1 MKNLWRKIAS
11 GALALAMMF
20 TLAACG
26 KENGG
31 ADAASVMVA
40 AQQELTKVSSM
51 RYTYAMEMAISAEGQ
66 SVEMNVDGTADVTMN
81 PYAAKMTMN
90 MDMLGMALKD
100 VQVYMVSENGKIVAY
115 TGMDMTG
122 AGQNQWY
129 RSQADDSGMNT
140 EKYDAVESFELY
152 MKNGSN
158 FKAAGTDTVQGTS
171 ATRYE
176 GVITS
181 DMLEQTLEKSGSL
194 ESITSLLG
202 EDYSGALALAMMFT
216 LAACG
221 KENGGADAASVM
233 VAAQQELANVSSM
246 RYTYAMEMAISAE
259 GQSVEMKVD
268 GTADVT
274 MNPYAAKMTMNMDML
289 GMALKD
295 VQIYMVSEGGQMVA
309 YTGMDM
315 TGAGQNQWYKSL
327 ADASGM
333 NTDQYDAVE
342 SFELYMKNG
351 SNFKAVGTDTVQ
363 GASATRYEGVITSDM
378 LEDTLEESGS
388 LDNITSLLG
397 EDYGDVLASLSGI
410 PITIW
415 INDAGLPVK
424 YVFDMTSMM
433 TELLQSSEDSE
444 DADATVDKF
453 IMSMEVLGYNDV
465 DAITVPQEVLDTAAD
480 VTEEAG

>member
-26 KENGG
+26 KEEDG

-51 RYTYAMEMAISAEGQ
+51 RYTY
-66 SVEMNVDGTADVTMN
+66 T
-81 PYAAKMTMN
+81 
-90 MDMLGMALKD
+90 
-100 VQVYMVSENGKIVAY
+100 
-115 TGMDMTG
+115 
-122 AGQNQWY
+122 
-129 RSQADDSGMNT
+129 
-140 EKYDAVESFELY
+140 
-152 MKNGSN
+152 
-158 FKAAGTDTVQGTS
+158 
-171 ATRYE
+171 
-176 GVITS
+176 
-181 DMLEQTLEKSGSL
+181 
-194 ESITSLLG
+194 
-202 EDYSGALALAMMFT
+202 
-216 LAACG
+216 
-221 KENGGADAASVM
+221 
-233 VAAQQELANVSSM
+233 
-246 RYTYAMEMAISAE
+246 MEMAISAE

-327 ADASGM
+327 ADDSGM
-333 NTDQYDAVE
+333 NAEQYDAVE
-342 SFELYMKNG
+342 AFELYMKNG

-378 LEDTLEESGS
+378 LEDTLEESDS

-433 TELLQSSEDSE
+433 TELLQNSADSE
-444 DADATVDKF
+444 DADVSVDKF
-453 IMSMEVLGYNDV
+453 VMSMEVLGYNDIEP
-465 DAITVPQEVLDTAAD
+465 ITVPQEVLDTAVDA
-480 VTEEAG
+480 TEEVG

>member
-26 KENGG
+26 KEEGG

-51 RYTYAMEMAISAEGQ
+51 RYTYAMEMAIGAE
-66 SVEMNVDGTADVTMN
+66 D
-81 PYAAKMTMN
+81 
-90 MDMLGMALKD
+90 
-100 VQVYMVSENGKIVAY
+100 
-115 TGMDMTG
+115 
-122 AGQNQWY
+122 
-129 RSQADDSGMNT
+129 
-140 EKYDAVESFELY
+140 
-152 MKNGSN
+152 
-158 FKAAGTDTVQGTS
+158 
-171 ATRYE
+171 
-176 GVITS
+176 
-181 DMLEQTLEKSGSL
+181 
-194 ESITSLLG
+194 
-202 EDYSGALALAMMFT
+202 
-216 LAACG
+216 
-221 KENGGADAASVM
+221 
-233 VAAQQELANVSSM
+233 
-246 RYTYAMEMAISAE
+246 
-259 GQSVEMKVD
+259 QSVEMKVD
-268 GTADVT
+268 GTADIT
-274 MNPYAAKMTMNMDML
+274 MNPFAAKMTMNMDML

-327 ADASGM
+327 ADDSGM
-333 NTDQYDAVE
+333 NAEQYDAVE
-342 SFELYMKNG
+342 AFELYMKNG

-397 EDYGDVLASLSGI
+397 EDYGDMLASLSGI

-433 TELLQSSEDSE
+433 TELLQNSADSE
-444 DADATVDKF
+444 DADVSVDKF
-453 IMSMEVLGYNDV
+453 VMSMEVLGYNDIEP
-465 DAITVPQEVLDTAAD
+465 ITVPQEVLSTAVD
-480 VTEEAG
+480 VTEEVG

>member
-26 KENGG
+26 KEEGG

-66 SVEMNVDGTADVTMN
+66 SVEM
-81 PYAAKMTMN
+81 
-90 MDMLGMALKD
+90 
-100 VQVYMVSENGKIVAY
+100 
-115 TGMDMTG
+115 
-122 AGQNQWY
+122 
-129 RSQADDSGMNT
+129 
-140 EKYDAVESFELY
+140 
-152 MKNGSN
+152 
-158 FKAAGTDTVQGTS
+158 
-171 ATRYE
+171 
-176 GVITS
+176 
-181 DMLEQTLEKSGSL
+181 
-194 ESITSLLG
+194 
-202 EDYSGALALAMMFT
+202 
-216 LAACG
+216 
-221 KENGGADAASVM
+221 
-233 VAAQQELANVSSM
+233 
-246 RYTYAMEMAISAE
+246 
-259 GQSVEMKVD
+259 KVD
-268 GTADVT
+268 GTADIT
-274 MNPYAAKMTMNMDML
+274 MNPFAAKMTMNMDML

-327 ADASGM
+327 ADDSGM
-333 NTDQYDAVE
+333 NAEQYDAVE
-342 SFELYMKNG
+342 AFELYMKNG

-433 TELLQSSEDSE
+433 TELLQNSADSE
-444 DADATVDKF
+444 DADMSVDKF
-453 IMSMEVLGYNDV
+453 VMSMEVLGYNDIEP
-465 DAITVPQEVLDTAAD
+465 ITVPQEVLDNAIETLRD
-480 VTEEAG
+480 KG

>member
-31 ADAASVMVA
+31 ADAASVMAA
-40 AQQELTKVSSM
+40 AQQE
-51 RYTYAMEMAISAEGQ
+51 MA
-66 SVEMNVDGTADVTMN
+66 
-81 PYAAKMTMN
+81 K
-90 MDMLGMALKD
+90 
-100 VQVYMVSENGKIVAY
+100 
-115 TGMDMTG
+115 
-122 AGQNQWY
+122 
-129 RSQADDSGMNT
+129 
-140 EKYDAVESFELY
+140 
-152 MKNGSN
+152 
-158 FKAAGTDTVQGTS
+158 
-171 ATRYE
+171 
-176 GVITS
+176 
-181 DMLEQTLEKSGSL
+181 
-194 ESITSLLG
+194 
-202 EDYSGALALAMMFT
+202 
-216 LAACG
+216 
-221 KENGGADAASVM
+221 
-233 VAAQQELANVSSM
+233 VSSM

-315 TGAGQNQWYKSL
+315 TGAGQNQWYKSQ
-327 ADASGM
+327 ADDSGM
-333 NTDQYDAVE
+333 NTENYDAVE

-433 TELLQSSEDSE
+433 TELLQNSADSE
-444 DADATVDKF
+444 DADVSVDKF
-453 IMSMEVLGYNDV
+453 VMSMEVLGYNDIEP
-465 DAITVPQEVLDTAAD
+465 ITVPQEVLDTAVD
-480 VTEEAG
+480 VTEEVG

>member
-26 KENGG
+26 KEQSG
-31 ADAASVMVA
+31 ADAASVMAA

-51 RYTYAMEMAISAEGQ
+51 RYTYAMEMAISAEDQ
-66 SVEMNVDGTADVTMN
+66 PVEMSVDGTAEVTMN
-81 PYAAKMTMN
+81 PYAARMTMN

-100 VQVYMVSENGKIVAY
+100 VQVYMVSENG
-115 TGMDMTG
+115 
-122 AGQNQWY
+122 
-129 RSQADDSGMNT
+129 
-140 EKYDAVESFELY
+140 
-152 MKNGSN
+152 
-158 FKAAGTDTVQGTS
+158 
-171 ATRYE
+171 
-176 GVITS
+176 
-181 DMLEQTLEKSGSL
+181 
-194 ESITSLLG
+194 
-202 EDYSGALALAMMFT
+202 
-216 LAACG
+216 
-221 KENGGADAASVM
+221 
-233 VAAQQELANVSSM
+233 
-246 RYTYAMEMAISAE
+246 
-259 GQSVEMKVD
+259 
-268 GTADVT
+268 
-274 MNPYAAKMTMNMDML
+274 
-289 GMALKD
+289 
-295 VQIYMVSEGGQMVA
+295 QMVA

-315 TGAGQNQWYKSL
+315 TGTGQNQWYKSQ
-327 ADASGM
+327 ADDSGM
-333 NTDQYDAVE
+333 NTENYDAVE

-363 GASATRYEGVITSDM
+363 GTSATRYEGVITSDM

-388 LDNITSLLG
+388 LESITSLLG
-397 EDYGDVLASLSGI
+397 EDYSSALAGMSGI

-465 DAITVPQEVLDTAAD
+465 DAITVPQEVLDTAVD

>member
-26 KENGG
+26 KEEGG

-40 AQQELTKVSSM
+40 AQQELTK
-51 RYTYAMEMAISAEGQ
+51 
-66 SVEMNVDGTADVTMN
+66 
-81 PYAAKMTMN
+81 
-90 MDMLGMALKD
+90 
-100 VQVYMVSENGKIVAY
+100 
-115 TGMDMTG
+115 
-122 AGQNQWY
+122 
-129 RSQADDSGMNT
+129 
-140 EKYDAVESFELY
+140 
-152 MKNGSN
+152 
-158 FKAAGTDTVQGTS
+158 
-171 ATRYE
+171 
-176 GVITS
+176 
-181 DMLEQTLEKSGSL
+181 
-194 ESITSLLG
+194 
-202 EDYSGALALAMMFT
+202 
-216 LAACG
+216 
-221 KENGGADAASVM
+221 
-233 VAAQQELANVSSM
+233 VSSM

-315 TGAGQNQWYKSL
+315 TGTGENQWYKSL
-327 ADASGM
+327 ADDSGM
-333 NTDQYDAVE
+333 NTEQYDAVE

-410 PITIW
+410 PISIW

-433 TELLQSSEDSE
+433 TELLQNSADSE
-444 DADATVDKF
+444 DADMSVDKF
-453 IMSMEVLGYNDV
+453 VMSMEVLGYNDIEP
-465 DAITVPQEVLDTAAD
+465 ITVPQEVLDNAIETLRD
-480 VTEEAG
+480 EG

>member
-26 KENGG
+26 KEQSG

-40 AQQELTKVSSM
+40 AQQELTK
-51 RYTYAMEMAISAEGQ
+51 I
-66 SVEMNVDGTADVTMN
+66 
-81 PYAAKMTMN
+81 
-90 MDMLGMALKD
+90 
-100 VQVYMVSENGKIVAY
+100 
-115 TGMDMTG
+115 
-122 AGQNQWY
+122 
-129 RSQADDSGMNT
+129 
-140 EKYDAVESFELY
+140 
-152 MKNGSN
+152 
-158 FKAAGTDTVQGTS
+158 
-171 ATRYE
+171 
-176 GVITS
+176 
-181 DMLEQTLEKSGSL
+181 
-194 ESITSLLG
+194 
-202 EDYSGALALAMMFT
+202 
-216 LAACG
+216 
-221 KENGGADAASVM
+221 
-233 VAAQQELANVSSM
+233 SSM

-295 VQIYMVSEGGQMVA
+295 VQIYMVPEGGQMVA

-327 ADASGM
+327 ADDSGM
-333 NTDQYDAVE
+333 NAEQYDAVE
-342 SFELYMKNG
+342 AFELYMKNG

-363 GASATRYEGVITSDM
+363 GASTTRYEGVITSDM

-433 TELLQSSEDSE
+433 TELLQNSADSE
-444 DADATVDKF
+444 DADASVDKF
-453 IMSMEVLGYNDV
+453 VMSMEVLGYNDIEP
-465 DAITVPQEVLDTAAD
+465 ITVPQEVLDTAVD
-480 VTEEAG
+480 VTEEVG

>member
-26 KENGG
+26 KEEGG

-40 AQQELTKVSSM
+40 AQQELTK
-51 RYTYAMEMAISAEGQ
+51 
-66 SVEMNVDGTADVTMN
+66 
-81 PYAAKMTMN
+81 
-90 MDMLGMALKD
+90 
-100 VQVYMVSENGKIVAY
+100 
-115 TGMDMTG
+115 
-122 AGQNQWY
+122 
-129 RSQADDSGMNT
+129 
-140 EKYDAVESFELY
+140 
-152 MKNGSN
+152 
-158 FKAAGTDTVQGTS
+158 
-171 ATRYE
+171 
-176 GVITS
+176 
-181 DMLEQTLEKSGSL
+181 
-194 ESITSLLG
+194 
-202 EDYSGALALAMMFT
+202 
-216 LAACG
+216 
-221 KENGGADAASVM
+221 
-233 VAAQQELANVSSM
+233 VSSM

-333 NTDQYDAVE
+333 NAEQYDAVE
-342 SFELYMKNG
+342 AFELYMKNG

-378 LEDTLEESGS
+378 LKDTLEESGS

-433 TELLQSSEDSE
+433 TELLQNSADSE
-444 DADATVDKF
+444 DADVSVDKF
-453 IMSMEVLGYNDV
+453 VMSMEVLGYNDIEP
-465 DAITVPQEVLDTAAD
+465 ITVPQEVLDNAIETLRD
-480 VTEEAG
+480 EG

>member
-26 KENGG
+26 KEEGG

-66 SVEMNVDGTADVTMN
+66 SVEM
-81 PYAAKMTMN
+81 
-90 MDMLGMALKD
+90 
-100 VQVYMVSENGKIVAY
+100 
-115 TGMDMTG
+115 
-122 AGQNQWY
+122 
-129 RSQADDSGMNT
+129 
-140 EKYDAVESFELY
+140 
-152 MKNGSN
+152 
-158 FKAAGTDTVQGTS
+158 
-171 ATRYE
+171 
-176 GVITS
+176 
-181 DMLEQTLEKSGSL
+181 
-194 ESITSLLG
+194 
-202 EDYSGALALAMMFT
+202 
-216 LAACG
+216 
-221 KENGGADAASVM
+221 
-233 VAAQQELANVSSM
+233 
-246 RYTYAMEMAISAE
+246 
-259 GQSVEMKVD
+259 KVD
-268 GTADVT
+268 GTADIT
-274 MNPYAAKMTMNMDML
+274 MNPFAAKMTMNMDML

-327 ADASGM
+327 ADDSGM
-333 NTDQYDAVE
+333 NAEQYDAVE
-342 SFELYMKNG
+342 AFELYMKNG

-433 TELLQSSEDSE
+433 TELLQNSADSE
-444 DADATVDKF
+444 DADVSVDKF
-453 IMSMEVLGYNDV
+453 VMSMEVLGYNDIEP
-465 DAITVPQEVLDTAAD
+465 ITVPQEVLDNAIETLRD
-480 VTEEAG
+480 EG

>member
-26 KENGG
+26 KEEGG

-40 AQQELTKVSSM
+40 AQQELTK
-51 RYTYAMEMAISAEGQ
+51 I
-66 SVEMNVDGTADVTMN
+66 
-81 PYAAKMTMN
+81 
-90 MDMLGMALKD
+90 
-100 VQVYMVSENGKIVAY
+100 
-115 TGMDMTG
+115 
-122 AGQNQWY
+122 
-129 RSQADDSGMNT
+129 
-140 EKYDAVESFELY
+140 
-152 MKNGSN
+152 
-158 FKAAGTDTVQGTS
+158 
-171 ATRYE
+171 
-176 GVITS
+176 
-181 DMLEQTLEKSGSL
+181 
-194 ESITSLLG
+194 
-202 EDYSGALALAMMFT
+202 
-216 LAACG
+216 
-221 KENGGADAASVM
+221 
-233 VAAQQELANVSSM
+233 SSM

-268 GTADVT
+268 GTADIT
-274 MNPYAAKMTMNMDML
+274 MNPFAAKMTMNMDML

-327 ADASGM
+327 ADDSGM
-333 NTDQYDAVE
+333 NAEQYDAVE
-342 SFELYMKNG
+342 AFELYMKNG

-433 TELLQSSEDSE
+433 TELLQNSADSE
-444 DADATVDKF
+444 DADVSVDKF
-453 IMSMEVLGYNDV
+453 VMSMEVLGYNDIEP
-465 DAITVPQEVLDTAAD
+465 ITVPQEVLDTAVD
-480 VTEEAG
+480 VTEKVG

>member
-66 SVEMNVDGTADVTMN
+66 SVELKADGTAEV
-81 PYAAKMTMN
+81 
-90 MDMLGMALKD
+90 
-100 VQVYMVSENGKIVAY
+100 
-115 TGMDMTG
+115 
-122 AGQNQWY
+122 
-129 RSQADDSGMNT
+129 
-140 EKYDAVESFELY
+140 
-152 MKNGSN
+152 
-158 FKAAGTDTVQGTS
+158 
-171 ATRYE
+171 
-176 GVITS
+176 
-181 DMLEQTLEKSGSL
+181 
-194 ESITSLLG
+194 
-202 EDYSGALALAMMFT
+202 
-216 LAACG
+216 
-221 KENGGADAASVM
+221 
-233 VAAQQELANVSSM
+233 
-246 RYTYAMEMAISAE
+246 
-259 GQSVEMKVD
+259 
-268 GTADVT
+268 
-274 MNPYAAKMTMNMDML
+274 TMNMDML

-342 SFELYMKNG
+342 AFELYMKNG
-351 SNFKAVGTDTVQ
+351 SNFKAAGTDTVQ
-363 GASATRYEGVITSDM
+363 GTSATRYEGVITSDM

-388 LDNITSLLG
+388 LESITSLLG
-397 EDYGDVLASLSGI
+397 EDYSSALAGMSGI

-465 DAITVPQEVLDTAAD
+465 DAITVPQEVLDTAVD

>member
-40 AQQELTKVSSM
+40 AQQELTK
-51 RYTYAMEMAISAEGQ
+51 I
-66 SVEMNVDGTADVTMN
+66 
-81 PYAAKMTMN
+81 
-90 MDMLGMALKD
+90 
-100 VQVYMVSENGKIVAY
+100 
-115 TGMDMTG
+115 
-122 AGQNQWY
+122 
-129 RSQADDSGMNT
+129 
-140 EKYDAVESFELY
+140 
-152 MKNGSN
+152 
-158 FKAAGTDTVQGTS
+158 
-171 ATRYE
+171 
-176 GVITS
+176 
-181 DMLEQTLEKSGSL
+181 
-194 ESITSLLG
+194 
-202 EDYSGALALAMMFT
+202 
-216 LAACG
+216 
-221 KENGGADAASVM
+221 
-233 VAAQQELANVSSM
+233 SSM

-259 GQSVEMKVD
+259 GQSVEMKAD
-268 GTADVT
+268 GTAEVT
-274 MNPYAAKMTMNMDML
+274 MNPSAAKMTMNMDML

-342 SFELYMKNG
+342 AFELYMKNG

-388 LDNITSLLG
+388 LESITSLLG
-397 EDYGDVLASLSGI
+397 EDYSSALAGMSGI
-410 PITIW
+410 PITVW
-415 INDAGLPVK
+415 INDAGLPV
-424 YVFDMTSMM
+424 

-465 DAITVPQEVLDTAAD
+465 DAITVPQEVLDTAVD

>member
-1 MKNLWRKIAS
+1 MLRLWGTERKECMKNLWRKIAS

-26 KENGG
+26 KEEGG

-66 SVEMNVDGTADVTMN
+66 SVEM
-81 PYAAKMTMN
+81 
-90 MDMLGMALKD
+90 
-100 VQVYMVSENGKIVAY
+100 
-115 TGMDMTG
+115 
-122 AGQNQWY
+122 
-129 RSQADDSGMNT
+129 
-140 EKYDAVESFELY
+140 
-152 MKNGSN
+152 
-158 FKAAGTDTVQGTS
+158 
-171 ATRYE
+171 
-176 GVITS
+176 
-181 DMLEQTLEKSGSL
+181 
-194 ESITSLLG
+194 
-202 EDYSGALALAMMFT
+202 
-216 LAACG
+216 
-221 KENGGADAASVM
+221 
-233 VAAQQELANVSSM
+233 
-246 RYTYAMEMAISAE
+246 
-259 GQSVEMKVD
+259 KVD
-268 GTADVT
+268 GTADIT
-274 MNPYAAKMTMNMDML
+274 MNPFAAKMTMNMDML

-327 ADASGM
+327 ADDSGM
-333 NTDQYDAVE
+333 NAEQYDAVE
-342 SFELYMKNG
+342 AFELYMKNG

-433 TELLQSSEDSE
+433 TELLQNSADSE
-444 DADATVDKF
+444 DADMSVDKF
-453 IMSMEVLGYNDV
+453 VMSMEVLGYNDIEPI
-465 DAITVPQEVLDTAAD
+465 AVPQEVLDTAVD
-480 VTEEAG
+480 VTEEVG

>member
-26 KENGG
+26 KEEGG

-66 SVEMNVDGTADVTMN
+66 SVEM
-81 PYAAKMTMN
+81 
-90 MDMLGMALKD
+90 
-100 VQVYMVSENGKIVAY
+100 
-115 TGMDMTG
+115 
-122 AGQNQWY
+122 
-129 RSQADDSGMNT
+129 
-140 EKYDAVESFELY
+140 
-152 MKNGSN
+152 
-158 FKAAGTDTVQGTS
+158 
-171 ATRYE
+171 
-176 GVITS
+176 
-181 DMLEQTLEKSGSL
+181 
-194 ESITSLLG
+194 
-202 EDYSGALALAMMFT
+202 
-216 LAACG
+216 
-221 KENGGADAASVM
+221 
-233 VAAQQELANVSSM
+233 
-246 RYTYAMEMAISAE
+246 
-259 GQSVEMKVD
+259 KVD
-268 GTADVT
+268 GTADIT
-274 MNPYAAKMTMNMDML
+274 MNPFAAKMTMNMDML

-327 ADASGM
+327 ADDSGM
-333 NTDQYDAVE
+333 NAEQYDAVE
-342 SFELYMKNG
+342 AFELYMKNG

-433 TELLQSSEDSE
+433 TELLQNSADSE
-444 DADATVDKF
+444 DADMSVDKF
-453 IMSMEVLGYNDV
+453 VMSMEVLGYNDIEPI
-465 DAITVPQEVLDTAAD
+465 AVPQEVLDTAVD
-480 VTEEAG
+480 VTEEVG

>member
-26 KENGG
+26 KEQGG
-31 ADAASVMVA
+31 ADATSVMVA

-66 SVEMNVDGTADVTMN
+66 SVEMKADGTAEVTMN
-81 PYAAKMTMN
+81 P
-90 MDMLGMALKD
+90 
-100 VQVYMVSENGKIVAY
+100 S
-115 TGMDMTG
+115 
-122 AGQNQWY
+122 
-129 RSQADDSGMNT
+129 
-140 EKYDAVESFELY
+140 
-152 MKNGSN
+152 
-158 FKAAGTDTVQGTS
+158 
-171 ATRYE
+171 
-176 GVITS
+176 
-181 DMLEQTLEKSGSL
+181 
-194 ESITSLLG
+194 
-202 EDYSGALALAMMFT
+202 
-216 LAACG
+216 
-221 KENGGADAASVM
+221 
-233 VAAQQELANVSSM
+233 
-246 RYTYAMEMAISAE
+246 
-259 GQSVEMKVD
+259 
-268 GTADVT
+268 
-274 MNPYAAKMTMNMDML
+274 AAKMTMNMDML

-333 NTDQYDAVE
+333 NAEQYDAVE
-342 SFELYMKNG
+342 AFELYMKNG

-378 LEDTLEESGS
+378 LKDTLEESGS

-433 TELLQSSEDSE
+433 TELLQNSADSE
-444 DADATVDKF
+444 DADVSVDKF
-453 IMSMEVLGYNDV
+453 VMSMEVLGYNDIEP
-465 DAITVPQEVLDTAAD
+465 ITVPQEVLDTAVD
-480 VTEEAG
+480 VTEEVG

>member
-11 GALALAMMF
+11 GALALAMLF

-26 KENGG
+26 KEEGG

-66 SVEMNVDGTADVTMN
+66 SVEM
-81 PYAAKMTMN
+81 
-90 MDMLGMALKD
+90 
-100 VQVYMVSENGKIVAY
+100 
-115 TGMDMTG
+115 
-122 AGQNQWY
+122 
-129 RSQADDSGMNT
+129 
-140 EKYDAVESFELY
+140 
-152 MKNGSN
+152 
-158 FKAAGTDTVQGTS
+158 
-171 ATRYE
+171 
-176 GVITS
+176 
-181 DMLEQTLEKSGSL
+181 
-194 ESITSLLG
+194 
-202 EDYSGALALAMMFT
+202 
-216 LAACG
+216 
-221 KENGGADAASVM
+221 
-233 VAAQQELANVSSM
+233 
-246 RYTYAMEMAISAE
+246 
-259 GQSVEMKVD
+259 KVD
-268 GTADVT
+268 GTADIT
-274 MNPYAAKMTMNMDML
+274 MNPFAAKMTMNMDML

-295 VQIYMVSEGGQMVA
+295 VQIYMVSESGQMVA

-327 ADASGM
+327 ADESGM
-333 NTDQYDAVE
+333 NAEQYDAVE
-342 SFELYMKNG
+342 AFELYMKNG

-433 TELLQSSEDSE
+433 TELLQNSADSE
-444 DADATVDKF
+444 DADMSVDKF
-453 IMSMEVLGYNDV
+453 VMSMEVLGYNDIEP
-465 DAITVPQEVLDTAAD
+465 ITVPQEVLDNAIETLRD
-480 VTEEAG
+480 EG

>member
-26 KENGG
+26 KEEGG

-51 RYTYAMEMAISAEGQ
+51 RYTY
-66 SVEMNVDGTADVTMN
+66 T
-81 PYAAKMTMN
+81 
-90 MDMLGMALKD
+90 
-100 VQVYMVSENGKIVAY
+100 
-115 TGMDMTG
+115 
-122 AGQNQWY
+122 
-129 RSQADDSGMNT
+129 
-140 EKYDAVESFELY
+140 
-152 MKNGSN
+152 
-158 FKAAGTDTVQGTS
+158 
-171 ATRYE
+171 
-176 GVITS
+176 
-181 DMLEQTLEKSGSL
+181 
-194 ESITSLLG
+194 
-202 EDYSGALALAMMFT
+202 
-216 LAACG
+216 
-221 KENGGADAASVM
+221 
-233 VAAQQELANVSSM
+233 
-246 RYTYAMEMAISAE
+246 MEMAISAE

-327 ADASGM
+327 ADDSGM
-333 NTDQYDAVE
+333 NAEQYDAVE
-342 SFELYMKNG
+342 AFELYMKNG

-363 GASATRYEGVITSDM
+363 GASATRYEGVISPDM

-397 EDYGDVLASLSGI
+397 DDYSDVLSKLGGI

-415 INDAGLPVK
+415 VNDAGLPVK
-424 YVFDMTSMM
+424 YVFDMTGMV
-433 TELLQSSEDSE
+433 TELIKNSADSE
-444 DADATVDKF
+444 DADVTVDKF
-453 IMSMEVLGYNDV
+453 VMSMEVLGYNDIEP
-465 DAITVPQEVLDTAAD
+465 ITVPQEVLDNAIETLRD
-480 VTEEAG
+480 EG

>member
-11 GALALAMMF
+11 GALALVMMF

-26 KENGG
+26 KEQSG

-40 AQQELTKVSSM
+40 AQQELTK
-51 RYTYAMEMAISAEGQ
+51 
-66 SVEMNVDGTADVTMN
+66 
-81 PYAAKMTMN
+81 
-90 MDMLGMALKD
+90 
-100 VQVYMVSENGKIVAY
+100 
-115 TGMDMTG
+115 
-122 AGQNQWY
+122 
-129 RSQADDSGMNT
+129 
-140 EKYDAVESFELY
+140 
-152 MKNGSN
+152 
-158 FKAAGTDTVQGTS
+158 
-171 ATRYE
+171 
-176 GVITS
+176 
-181 DMLEQTLEKSGSL
+181 
-194 ESITSLLG
+194 
-202 EDYSGALALAMMFT
+202 
-216 LAACG
+216 
-221 KENGGADAASVM
+221 
-233 VAAQQELANVSSM
+233 VSSM

-327 ADASGM
+327 ADDSSM
-333 NTDQYDAVE
+333 NAEQYDAVE
-342 SFELYMKNG
+342 AFELYMKNG

-433 TELLQSSEDSE
+433 TELLQNSADSE
-444 DADATVDKF
+444 DADVSVDKF
-453 IMSMEVLGYNDV
+453 VMSM
-465 DAITVPQEVLDTAAD
+465 
-480 VTEEAG
+480 

>member
-26 KENGG
+26 KEQSG
-31 ADAASVMVA
+31 ADAASVMAA

-51 RYTYAMEMAISAEGQ
+51 RYTYAMEMAISAE
-66 SVEMNVDGTADVTMN
+66 D
-81 PYAAKMTMN
+81 
-90 MDMLGMALKD
+90 
-100 VQVYMVSENGKIVAY
+100 
-115 TGMDMTG
+115 
-122 AGQNQWY
+122 
-129 RSQADDSGMNT
+129 
-140 EKYDAVESFELY
+140 
-152 MKNGSN
+152 
-158 FKAAGTDTVQGTS
+158 
-171 ATRYE
+171 
-176 GVITS
+176 
-181 DMLEQTLEKSGSL
+181 
-194 ESITSLLG
+194 
-202 EDYSGALALAMMFT
+202 
-216 LAACG
+216 
-221 KENGGADAASVM
+221 
-233 VAAQQELANVSSM
+233 
-246 RYTYAMEMAISAE
+246 
-259 GQSVEMKVD
+259 QSVEMKVD

-327 ADASGM
+327 ADDSGM
-333 NTDQYDAVE
+333 NAEQYDAVE
-342 SFELYMKNG
+342 AFELYMKNG

-397 EDYGDVLASLSGI
+397 EDYGDVLAGLSGI

-433 TELLQSSEDSE
+433 TELLQNSADSE
-444 DADATVDKF
+444 NADVSVDKF
-453 IMSMEVLGYNDV
+453 VMSMEVLGYNDIEP
-465 DAITVPQEVLDTAAD
+465 ITVPQEVLDTAVD
-480 VTEEAG
+480 VTEEVG